1 MYHGIKR
8 QTVICRVAEGTQSGN
23 LVRHGAKHMSD
34 WCRLLKAL
42 LKSRF
47 TKTWPRG
54 NIYKKR
60 REVNDCFRS
69 TRNALTKMPREKYKN
84 NSDLHRRCWHTSK
97 IGDAGRNQ
105 QRWGRSYRWDSTRRI
120 PPFFLKANSLPPNK
134 KAASDEHHP
143 DNNVLTK
150 AVSADRK
157 SPPAFRHWTRCRVSA
172 KVAGRMDLL
181 MNPQEVLCALP
192 SHPWK

>member
-1 MYHGIKR
+1 MCSWATTVCCKKTVVLEDPRVGSPHDKGPYMYHGIKR

-60 REVNDCFRS
+60 REVNGCFRS

-134 KAASDEHHP
+134 KSGSRWTSSRQQRI
-143 DNNVLTK
+143 N
-150 AVSADRK
+150 K
-157 SPPAFRHWTRCRVSA
+157 SR
-172 KVAGRMDLL
+172 
-181 MNPQEVLCALP
+181 
-192 SHPWK
+192 